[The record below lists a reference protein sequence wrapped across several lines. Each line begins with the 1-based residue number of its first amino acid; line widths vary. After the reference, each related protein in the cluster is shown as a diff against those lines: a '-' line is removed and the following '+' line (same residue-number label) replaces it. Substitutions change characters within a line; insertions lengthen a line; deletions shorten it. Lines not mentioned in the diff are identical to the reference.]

1 MPSRGQKIRFG
12 IFILIIIFT
21 VVVLLVIFARQKF
34 IEKRDIYYI
43 SYKDISVSG
52 LEVGSPVKYLGVK
65 VGTIEDIRIDPK
77 DVSRIIIKVG
87 LKPGTPVKVDARA
100 DIASIGITGLKMIEI
115 RGGSNEAPLLK
126 PGSFIPPGSSI
137 TEEITGKA
145 EIIAEKLELILNNLQ
160 ILTQR
165 DNIDKIL
172 KMVDQTTTTFQKI
185 ETVVE
190 ENRLLLHSTLQAT
203 ENTTARLDSITQTLH
218 KTAIEVNKIVSSD
231 TLKQILA
238 STRDISIKLKKA
250 NILQLIDE
258 LSEMLER
265 TNRLLVIMDS
275 QLQRGSRDFLMSMRQ
290 LKTTLQNLDE
300 TSRLIQEDPSVLI
313 RGTKY
318 KGIPDKKLDQ

>member
-1 MPSRGQKIRFG
+1 MPTRGQKIRFG
-12 IFILIIIFT
+12 IFILIILISAA
-21 VVVLLVIFARQKF
+21 VLLIIFARHKL

-65 VGTIEDIRIDPK
+65 VGTIQDIRIDPR

-87 LKPGTPVKVDARA
+87 LKPGTPIKVDSRA

-115 RGGSNEAPLLK
+115 RGGSNKAPLLK
-126 PGSFIPPGSSI
+126 PGSYIPPGSSI

-145 EIIAEKLELILNNLQ
+145 EIIAEKLEKILNNLQ
-160 ILTQR
+160 ILTKQQ
-165 DNIDKIL
+165 NIDRIMQ
-172 KMVDQTTTTFQKI
+172 MVNQTTTTFQKL

-190 ENRLLLHSTLQAT
+190 ENRLLLHSTLSAT
-203 ENTTARLDSITQTLH
+203 ESASNRIDSITVTLH
-218 KTAIEVNKIVSSD
+218 QTASEINKIVSSD

-238 STRDISIKLKKA
+238 STRDISLKLKKA
-250 NILQLIDE
+250 NILKLIDE

-290 LKTTLQNLDE
+290 LKTTLQNLNE
-300 TSRLIQEDPSVLI
+300 TSRLLQEDPSVLI

-318 KGIPDKKLDQ
+318 KEIPDKKLDQ